1 MVAKQRTSSKSLIE
15 TLKGRGE
22 LIIKDASELLEL
34 LEEGGKD
41 NCSLGIRLMNECSC
55 FIKHTTEIL
64 EQLDDIKIASAKN
77 LVQVYTTDFEKMEI
91 ALVKV
96 YRKMAILF

>member
-1 MVAKQRTSSKSLIE
+1 
-15 TLKGRGE
+15 
-22 LIIKDASELLEL
+22 
-34 LEEGGKD
+34 
-41 NCSLGIRLMNECSC
+41 MNECSC

-64 EQLDDIKIASAKN
+64 KQLDDIKVESAKN

>member
-1 MVAKQRTSSKSLIE
+1 MVTKQRTSSKSLIE

-22 LIIKDASELLEL
+22 LIIKDASELLEV

-41 NCSLGIRLMNECSC
+41 NSSLGIRLMNECSC
-55 FIKHTTEIL
+55 FIKHTTERL
-64 EQLDDIKIASAKN
+64 EQLDDIKVESAKN
-77 LVQVYTTDFEKMEI
+77 LVQVYTADFEKMEI

>member
-1 MVAKQRTSSKSLIE
+1 MTTKQRTSSKGII
-15 TLKGRGE
+15 TYLKGRGE
-22 LIIKDASELLEL
+22 LIIKDASNYLEV

-64 EQLDDIKIASAKN
+64 EQLDDIKVASAKN
-77 LVQVYTTDFEKMEI
+77 LVQVYLTDFEKMEI
-91 ALVKV
+91 ALVRV